1 MRIEHVVIKTKQ
13 LQSSFSFS
21 YIDREEILLEMYN
34 LNQFKASQDTDMPP
48 KITRSN
54 AGILTDF
61 IHSSSNNTRKN
72 SVFIPFFLKF
82 VNLATI
88 FEKGDKN
95 KQIYQRHLNDV
106 CSDQFL
112 VFSNRFFFQ
121 IIYLDLDEVKR
132 TVLSLSHN
140 RELEIRELKLV
151 VDKGASFASHLTD
164 SEVLR

>member
-1 MRIEHVVIKTKQ
+1 MRTEHLVIKTKQ

-34 LNQFKASQDTDMPP
+34 LNQFKASQDTDIPP
-48 KITRSN
+48 EIIRSN
-54 AGILTDF
+54 AGILTDY

-112 VFSNRFFFQ
+112 FQ
-121 IIYLDLDEVKR
+121 IIYLDLDEIKR
-132 TVLSLSHN
+132 KVLSLSHN

-164 SEVLR
+164 SEVLG